1 LAPTIA
7 LTGRW
12 RFGGFKAEIV
22 ASTSSFP
29 IEGAFPLAGTEGRV
43 TIQSPPIV
51 MSSATVLKLPVNNS
65 FLFMT
70 VLLPWDY

>member
-1 LAPTIA
+1 MAI
-7 LTGRW
+7 TGRW
-12 RFGGFKAEIV
+12 RFGGCKAESV
-22 ASTSSFP
+22 ASASSFP
-29 IEGAFPLAGTEGRV
+29 IGGAFPLTGAEGSV

-70 VLLPWDY
+70 VLLPWDD